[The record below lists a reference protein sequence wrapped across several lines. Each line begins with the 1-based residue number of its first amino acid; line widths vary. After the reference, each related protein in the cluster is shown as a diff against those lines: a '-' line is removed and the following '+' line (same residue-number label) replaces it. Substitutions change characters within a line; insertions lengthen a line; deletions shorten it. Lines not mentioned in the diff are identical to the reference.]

1 MQIEIRLVCP
11 DPNCNKAQILD
22 PDSMNPVPKQSH
34 RYRYVP
40 VCGSRYVLIS
50 GSIRTDDLRRYRYSF
65 SGSGTYTVSPDPD
78 PKYSYRYVRYVYS
91 FWDPDSMNAD

>member
-50 GSIRTDDLRRYRYSF
+50 GSIRTDELR
-65 SGSGTYTVSPDPD
+65 
-78 PKYSYRYVRYVYS
+78 
-91 FWDPDSMNAD
+91 DPDSMNAD